1 MPADIES
8 RVRIPRRH
16 AGQVAV
22 MAEAKRFNWL
32 CAGRRWR
39 KTTLLAHIAVRR
51 ALQGGE
57 VLWTAPVYDQVH
69 TGWEECERALA
80 ALATFNKGRM
90 TMAIPGRGR
99 ITFRSLDNPQS
110 ARSKTADLVLV
121 DEAGDVDPR
130 AWPEVLRP
138 MLLTTQGDA
147 WFCGTPRG
155 LNWFWEGW
163 DEAGARADSARWQ
176 IPTLGCRIEA
186 GELVREPHPLENP
199 TIPWE
204 EMFSAWEQTPERL
217 FRQEYIAEWLD
228 SGDAVF
234 RTADIEAMQVG
245 WTGLKEP
252 APHRKYLSAWDI
264 GRRSDPTVGITID
277 YTDLRWQIVA
287 FHHVQGLPYPAIQAA
302 IEERHRAYGGRTIVE
317 SNGPGDPVIENLGVH
332 VEGFVTTA
340 RSKTDSITALQL
352 CLERGAIKGGISRL
366 LRELKAYRWADKD
379 LQQDCVMALAIAA
392 KHLPRPSRT
401 SGQNLYTPRYR
412 QRAALSGVKR
422 QEF

>member
-1 MPADIES
+1 MG
-8 RVRIPRRH
+8 RIRLPWPH
-16 AGQVAV
+16 EGQQLVLQQLR
-22 MAEAKRFNWL
+22 RFNWL

-39 KTTLLAHIAVRR
+39 KTSLFVHVAVEAAIA
-51 ALQGGE
+51 GKE
-57 VLWTAPVYDQVH
+57 VLWGAPVYDQVR
-69 TGWEECERALA
+69 TGWDECERALWDVA
-80 ALATFNKGRM
+80 RMNQGRM
-90 TMAIPGRGR
+90 TMSIPGAGR
-99 ITFRSLDNPQS
+99 VMFRSLDNPQS

-121 DEAGDVDPR
+121 DEAGDVDHK
-130 AWPEVLRP
+130 AWTEVLRP
-138 MLLTTQGDA
+138 MLLTTQGGA
-147 WFCGTPRG
+147 VFGGTPRG

-204 EMFSAWEQTPERL
+204 EMLSAWEDSPERT
-217 FRQEYIAEWLD
+217 FRQEYLAEFID

-234 RTADIEAMQVG
+234 KTADIEAMATG
-245 WTGLKEP
+245 WAGLKEP

-277 YTDLRWQIVA
+277 YTALPWQIVA

-302 IEERHRAYGGRTIVE
+302 IEERHRAYGGRSIVE

-352 CLERGAIKGGISRL
+352 CLERGAIKGGIPRL
-366 LRELKAYRWADKD
+366 SRELKAYRWADRD

-412 QRAALSGVKR
+412 QRAALSGVRR